1 MYSTDFSENY
11 PQILSRLKE
20 LYGKKI
26 FEIEKRYKFDE
37 FHAPALRGS
46 DFDAKPM
53 VLLLGQY
60 SVGKTSFIEYIL
72 KRKFPGQRVGPE
84 PTTDRF
90 IAVMYDN
97 EDQVIPGNAL
107 SVDAER
113 PFHGLN
119 AFGNSF
125 LTKFEG
131 SLCNAEI
138 LERITF
144 VDTPGILSGEKQRL
158 GRSYDFSHVSEWFV
172 QRADMILLLF
182 DAHKLDISDE
192 FKSAIELLK
201 GHEDKI
207 RVVLNKADTINTQ
220 QLMRVY
226 GALMWSLGK
235 VVKTPEVL
243 RVYIGSFWDQPYQND
258 EFRKLFEAEQQDLI
272 NDLLQLPRNS
282 AIRKINELV
291 KRARLVRTH
300 MHIITHLREKMP
312 LLIGKESTQKE
323 LIKNLLNE
331 YREIERIRK
340 IPIGDFPDVAFM
352 QQKLALQQDFSSFAQ
367 ESERLTKTMEIVL
380 TIELP
385 QLMKLIQPPKS
396 DGEVTKNPFDDSG
409 WDIKPDA
416 KATYDEIFHSLGP
429 KNGKISGPI
438 ARDTLMNT
446 GIETNVL
453 RKIWELSDFEKNG
466 MLDADEFAL
475 ALHLTEVFKM
485 GGKIPSELP
494 PSLVPPSKR
503 KLVAKQKN

>member
-1 MYSTDFSENY
+1 
-11 PQILSRLKE
+11 
-20 LYGKKI
+20 
-26 FEIEKRYKFDE
+26 
-37 FHAPALRGS
+37 
-46 DFDAKPM
+46 M

-60 SVGKTSFIEYIL
+60 SVGKTSFIEFIL

-90 IAVMYDN
+90 IAVMYDK
-97 EDQVIPGNAL
+97 EDRVIPGNAL

-119 AFGNSF
+119 AFGNGF

-131 SLCNAEI
+131 SLCDAEI

-158 GRSYDFSHVSEWFV
+158 GRSYDFSQVCEWFV

-201 GHEDKI
+201 GNEDKV
-207 RVVLNKADTINTQ
+207 RVVLNKADSINTQ

-243 RVYIGSFWDQPYQND
+243 RVYIGSFWDQPYHND

-272 NDLLQLPRNS
+272 HDLLLLPRNS

-291 KRARLVRTH
+291 KRTRLVRTH
-300 MHIITHLREKMP
+300 MHIISHLKSKMP
-312 LLIGKESTQKE
+312 MLIGKETTQKD
-323 LIKNLLNE
+323 LTKNLLNE
-331 YREIERIRK
+331 YREIERIKK
-340 IPIGDFPDVAFM
+340 IPIGDFPEVQLM
-352 QQKLALQQDFSSFAQ
+352 QSKLTLQQDFSTFQ
-367 ESERLTKTMEIVL
+367 GESERLCKVMEQVL
-380 TIELP
+380 TIDLP
-385 QLMKLIQPPKS
+385 QLMKLIQPPKT
-396 DGEVTKNPFDDSG
+396 DMEPTNPFADSG

-416 KATYDEIFHSLGP
+416 KSTYDEIFYSLGP
-429 KNGKISGPI
+429 KNGRITGPI

-446 GIETNVL
+446 GIEMNLL
-453 RKIWELSDFEKNG
+453 RKNLGVE
-466 MLDADEFAL
+466 
-475 ALHLTEVFKM
+475 
-485 GGKIPSELP
+485 
-494 PSLVPPSKR
+494 
-503 KLVAKQKN
+503 